1 MQVHKTKL
9 SELKRQYEESAR
21 VKGKDNAA
29 SVRLL
34 TQYNKALA
42 AMRKTEDQLDL
53 VNKRIKEQ
61 STGFAQL
68 GAKLNASV
76 NTITTKMRA
85 LDAAF
90 KASTAGVDN
99 FGSTS
104 DQLRQKADHL
114 NKSIDLQQQRLKDL
128 RRLYLESKRA
138 KGEDAQETQELSARM
153 NEATAQLRETQA
165 QLRATNTQIEQQAN
179 AWHRMGTRA
188 QESGENLR
196 TVGGNLQSIGSE
208 IATSFG

>member
-1 MQVHKTKL
+1 MR
-9 SELKRQYEESAR
+9 S
-21 VKGKDNAA
+21 A

-68 GAKLNASV
+68 GAKINASV

-114 NKSIDLQQQRLKDL
+114 NKSIDLQRDALKTFAVYISNL
-128 RRLYLESKRA
+128 NAQKARTHRKRR
-138 KGEDAQETQELSARM
+138 
-153 NEATAQLRETQA
+153 
-165 QLRATNTQIEQQAN
+165 
-179 AWHRMGTRA
+179 
-188 QESGENLR
+188 NLAL
-196 TVGGNLQSIGSE
+196 V
-208 IATSFG
+208 